1 MMTLSHSSPSIA
13 QVTKAK
19 LLLHRAIAQLANI
32 MALFGGVV
40 LCLLVVM
47 VCVSIS
53 GREISDLAFS
63 GALGGLGDWLVDR
76 GVGPILGDFELV
88 EAGVAFAIF
97 AFLPLTQLSG
107 AHAKVDVFSKAL
119 GSGTDRAL
127 GTFWSVVMALIIV
140 LITWRLFAG
149 MQDKIRYGE
158 TTFLIQF
165 PIWWAYAA
173 CLVAAISAS
182 IVSIYCAAMRM
193 SGQRM
198 V

>member
-1 MMTLSHSSPSIA
+1 
-13 QVTKAK
+13 
-19 LLLHRAIAQLANI
+19 
-32 MALFGGVV
+32 MALLGGVV

-47 VCVSIS
+47 VCLSIS
-53 GREISDLAFS
+53 GRELSDLAFS
-63 GALGGLGDWLVDR
+63 GALGGLGDWLAES

-97 AFLPLTQLSG
+97 AFLPITQLKG
-107 AHAKVDVFSKAL
+107 AHAKVDVFSKGMGA
-119 GSGTDRAL
+119 GTDRAL
-127 GTFWSVVMALIIV
+127 ATFWSLVMAAMIV

-149 MQDKIRYGE
+149 MQDKMRYGE

-182 IVSIYCAAMRM
+182 IVSIYCAAMRLT
-193 SGQRM
+193 GNPAHE
-198 V
+198 